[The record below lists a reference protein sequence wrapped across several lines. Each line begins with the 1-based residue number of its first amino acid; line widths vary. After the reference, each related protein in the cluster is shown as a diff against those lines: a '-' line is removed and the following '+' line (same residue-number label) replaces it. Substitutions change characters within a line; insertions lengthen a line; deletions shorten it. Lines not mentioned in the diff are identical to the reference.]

1 MQKKKILS
9 LPREKNNSTKN
20 SSNNDITS
28 VKWTQL
34 YDVIAGIKFEF
45 ISLKTFVIEEIRD
58 IKILI
63 NETLNLKQII
73 HYSMRMN
80 LEQSE

>member
-9 LPREKNNSTKN
+9 LPREKINSTKN

-45 ISLKTFVIEEIRD
+45 ISRKTFVIEEIRD